1 MIQQNVKEITAIKC
15 GNSECKKVYL
25 NNQQIFPKRQDQP
38 VGPTYPINITLNTNV
53 GLSVSNNTEFYSH
66 TPITVQFNNGETWM
80 LDSPNSSIGMTPS
93 LRILM
98 YEDDS
103 IEIAGMN
110 ESSPSISPDGLSVL
124 SCTGKDGEN
133 VSYSLSLNYY
143 NNPPTY
149 VDGSFYWVRY
159 TLHL

>member
-1 MIQQNVKEITAIKC
+1 MIENKNQKIKSVKFGGGVVSKIMLQDKQVFPEIPD
-15 GNSECKKVYL
+15 E
-25 NNQQIFPKRQDQP
+25 P
-38 VGPTYPINITLNTNV
+38 VGPTYPINITLNTDV
-53 GLSVSNNTEFYSH
+53 GLSVSNNTEFYRH
-66 TPITVQFNNGETWM
+66 TPITVQFNNGKTWT
-80 LDSPNSSIGMTPS
+80 LTSPNSSIGMKPS

-103 IEIAGMN
+103 IAIAGMN

-143 NNPPTY
+143 NNPPTH